1 MVSAQ
6 FKELLLQSLQ
16 HERGGV
22 LVYQTALECVVN
34 RDLRKEWEKY
44 LDQTRTHVEELTK
57 VCELF
62 GLDPKE
68 MTPGCKVVEHTGKA
82 LVTSMK
88 MALAAGHAAA
98 AELVACEC
106 VVLAEE
112 KDHADWQLLGRCA
125 DALEGSAADALRAA
139 YERIEDEEDEH
150 LYHSKGWARE
160 LWLKSLGLPSV
171 FPPPEEQRHV
181 KSAVEAARA
190 TEELE
195 PKRKH

>member
-22 LVYQTALECVVN
+22 LVYQTALECVIN

-44 LDQTRTHVEELTK
+44 LDQTRTHVQELTQ

-82 LVTSMK
+82 LVTAMK
-88 MALAAGHAAA
+88 MALAAGKPAA

-106 VVLAEE
+106 VVLAEV
-112 KDHADWQLLGRCA
+112 KDHADWQLLGQCA
-125 DALEGSAADALRAA
+125 DGMEGSAADALRTA
-139 YERIEDEEDEH
+139 YDRIEDEEDEH

-160 LWLKSLGLPSV
+160 LWLKSLGLPAV
-171 FPPPEEQRHV
+171 FPPPEEQKDV

-190 TEELE
+190 TEEFE

>member
-22 LVYQTALECVVN
+22 LVYQTALECVIN

-44 LDQTRTHVEELTK
+44 LDQTRTHVQELTK
-57 VCELF
+57 VCELV

-106 VVLAEE
+106 VVLAEV
-112 KDHADWQLLGRCA
+112 KDHADWQLLGKCA
-125 DALEGSAADALRAA
+125 DAMEGSAADALRAA

-160 LWLKSLGLPSV
+160 LWLKSLGLPAI
-171 FPPPEEQRHV
+171 FPPPEEQKDV

-190 TEELE
+190 TEEFE

>member
-22 LVYQTALECVVN
+22 LVYQTALECVIN
-34 RDLRKEWEKY
+34 RDLRGEWEKY
-44 LDQTRTHVEELTK
+44 LDQTRTHVQELTK

-88 MALAAGHAAA
+88 MALAAGNAAA

-106 VVLAEE
+106 VVLAEV
-112 KDHADWQLLGRCA
+112 KDHADWQLLGKCA
-125 DALEGSAADALRAA
+125 EAMDGSAADALRAA

-160 LWLKSLGLPSV
+160 LWLKSLGLPAV
-171 FPPPEEQRHV
+171 FPPPEEQKDV
-181 KSAVEAARA
+181 KSAAEAARA
-190 TEELE
+190 TEEFE

>member
-1 MVSAQ
+1 MISAQ
-6 FKELLLQSLQ
+6 LKELLLQSLQ

-22 LVYQTALECVVN
+22 LVYQTALECVIN

-44 LDQTRTHVEELTK
+44 LDQTRTHVQDLTK

-88 MALAAGHAAA
+88 MALAAGNAAA

-106 VVLAEE
+106 VVLAEV
-112 KDHADWQLLGRCA
+112 KDHADWQLLGKCA
-125 DALEGSAADALRAA
+125 EAMDGSAADALRAA

-160 LWLKSLGLPSV
+160 LWLKSLGLPAV
-171 FPPPEEQRHV
+171 FPPPEEQKDV

-190 TEELE
+190 TKEFE